1 MPPNGELT
9 KCRQTTHAEP
19 YGAGTDGIGLAAAT
33 DQAAEAIVITDRDGS
48 ILYVSPAFTRM
59 TGYSSQEAIGQN
71 PRLMKSGRQ
80 DPAYYR
86 SLWETIR
93 AGGVWKGELVNQRKD
108 GTTYAEEMTI
118 APVRDSRA
126 DIVLY
131 IAFKKDVTERRAAED
146 LQRRS

>member
-9 KCRQTTHAEP
+9 KCKQTTHAEP
-19 YGAGTDGIGLAAAT
+19 YGAGIDGIGLAAAI

-48 ILYVSPAFTRM
+48 ILYVNPAFTRM

-93 AGGVWKGELVNQRKD
+93 AGGVWKGELDHRSLNIYTISVSSILYFQRK
-108 GTTYAEEMTI
+108 TTGSALISSKYW
-118 APVRDSRA
+118 
-126 DIVLY
+126 
-131 IAFKKDVTERRAAED
+131 
-146 LQRRS
+146 